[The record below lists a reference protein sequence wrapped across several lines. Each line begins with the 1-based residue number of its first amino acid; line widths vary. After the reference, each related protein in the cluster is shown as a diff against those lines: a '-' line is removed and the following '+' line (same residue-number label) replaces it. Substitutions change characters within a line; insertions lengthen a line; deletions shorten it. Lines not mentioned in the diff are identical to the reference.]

1 MGPIPLRST
10 AAERLEAAGALAADL
25 TAPLELERALTHA
38 LDTILKATGLEVG
51 LVLLTSRRSEEL
63 TLAACRGASPTAE
76 AGLQCVPVGEGPLCK
91 ALQSARP
98 ATLSDLVS
106 DLPALADQGVRSG
119 ILAPLRA
126 NGAAQGVLI
135 VGTRGSREIEA
146 ADIDLLTIVAG
157 QLGLAIDSAYLH
169 REAARKLDVQAQLNE
184 LAERIVSEVDL
195 DTIIET
201 LLSSAPELTGAD
213 GAAIALGDR
222 RGDQGVCSVGF
233 PPYPATGPIRVERA
247 VDGEV
252 MRTRR
257 PVVIE
262 DYPSSPEAIPA
273 LVEAGLAD
281 LVAVPIVC
289 GEHVF
294 GALTLFHLAACRDF
308 AEADIAVAVELGRQ
322 AGIAIE
328 NAQLYESTRFYVR
341 QVTRAQE
348 DERKRIAREI
358 HDETIQSLV
367 VVSRRLESL
376 SLLADQLPASA
387 QERIGVLQDLLAETM
402 RGMRRFVQDLR
413 PPMLDHLG
421 LVASVEALAGDLQE
435 HQGIEA
441 VVRVA
446 GEPRRLGLEEEL
458 VLYRIVQEAIGNTR
472 RHSAASRVEVHMEF
486 DADAV
491 RVSVSDD
498 GCGFAVPKRID
509 AYVSEEK
516 LGLIGMKE
524 RARTLGGE
532 LAIRSEPGLGTR
544 VTAEIPTQPSSGPE
558 GSGATG

>member
-1 MGPIPLRST
+1 
-10 AAERLEAAGALAADL
+10 
-25 TAPLELERALTHA
+25 
-38 LDTILKATGLEVG
+38 
-51 LVLLTSRRSEEL
+51 
-63 TLAACRGASPTAE
+63 
-76 AGLQCVPVGEGPLCK
+76 VP
-91 ALQSARP
+91 
-98 ATLSDLVS
+98 LSDLSS
-106 DLPALADQGVRSG
+106 DLPVLDDRGVRNG

-135 VGTRGSREIEA
+135 VGSRGSREIEA

-157 QLGLAIDSAYLH
+157 QLGLAIDGAYLH

-201 LLSSAPELTGAD
+201 LLSRAPELTGAD

-222 RGDQGVCSVGF
+222 RGDHGVCTVGF

-262 DYPSSPEAIPA
+262 DYPSYPEAVPT

-281 LVAVPIVC
+281 IAAVPIVC
-289 GEHVF
+289 GEHIF

-308 AEADIAVAVELGRQ
+308 ADSDIAVAVELGRQ

-376 SLLADQLPASA
+376 SLLADQLPAAA
-387 QERIGVLQDLLAETM
+387 QERIGALQDLLAETM

-435 HQGIEA
+435 HHGIEA
-441 VVRVA
+441 MVRVA

-491 RVSVSDD
+491 RISVSDD

-532 LAIRSEPGLGTR
+532 LTIRSKPGLGTR
-544 VTAEIPTQPSSGPE
+544 ITAEIPTQPSSGPD
-558 GSGATG
+558 GSGTTG